1 MSRSHS
7 HLGSDAHVPGNT
19 VQRIDAEDIET
30 VTVRVDGKAG
40 ESSREKEADR
50 GEPSHRYRIA
60 AAITE

>member
-30 VTVRVDGKAG
+30 ITVRVDGKAG
-40 ESSREKEADR
+40 DSSREKEADR
-50 GEPSHRYRIA
+50 EETCHPYV
-60 AAITE
+60 E